1 MIDIIPI
8 DYGKSVL
15 SESMIF
21 ENGAKNKFRPILFRI
36 YLLKIENRLILV
48 DAGCETMPDFDMRDF
63 IGPVKALCYIGI
75 SPEKITDLIIT
86 HAHHDHIEC
95 AKYFKNAALYIQ
107 KDEYEAGK
115 GYLAENL
122 NIRTFDEEMQICD
135 GVKAVKIGGHSKG
148 SSIVEIT
155 DSGKKYIIAGDECYM
170 RECLIKQ
177 LPTGTSYNPEK
188 SHAFIQKYGKGGY
201 TVFLCHD
208 EQLSYPSKPSVIK
221 TTSACNM

>member
-15 SESMIF
+15 PESMIF
-21 ENGAKNKFRPILFRI
+21 QNGSENKFRPIIFRI
-36 YLLKIENRLILV
+36 YLLKTENRLILV
-48 DAGCETMPDFDMRDF
+48 DAGCETMPGFVMTDF
-63 IGPVKALCYIGI
+63 IGTVKALRNIGVKVD
-75 SPEKITDLIIT
+75 EITDLIIT

-122 NIRTFDEEMQICD
+122 NIRTFDEEMQIC
-135 GVKAVKIGGHSKG
+135 GGIKAVKIGGHSKG

-155 DSGKKYIIAGDECYM
+155 DADNKYIIAGDECYM
-170 RECLIKQ
+170 RDCLTKQ
-177 LPTGTSYNPEK
+177 IPTGISCNPEK
-188 SHAFIQKYGKGGY
+188 SRAFINKYGNGEY

-208 EQLSYPSKPSVIK
+208 E
-221 TTSACNM
+221 